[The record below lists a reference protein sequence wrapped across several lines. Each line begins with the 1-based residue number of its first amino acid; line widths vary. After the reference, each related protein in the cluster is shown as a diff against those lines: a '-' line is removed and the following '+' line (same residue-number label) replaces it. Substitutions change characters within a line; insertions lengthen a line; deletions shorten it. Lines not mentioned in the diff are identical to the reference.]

1 MDFQPRIARRR
12 GKRIALA
19 VVAAVAIAGS
29 GASSALAVSGCTG
42 VGSGTCV
49 DAATGGKN
57 YSNHTQWVGSV
68 TARTYG
74 GGYIT
79 KLESWGDGFYFAAG
93 FNGAWSNRSV
103 TWGANRWVRSGT
115 NICAASTSQGYRDI
129 ACIAIRV

>member
-1 MDFQPRIARRR
+1 MAAGGASP
-12 GKRIALA
+12 ALA
-19 VVAAVAIAGS
+19 VT
-29 GASSALAVSGCTG
+29 GCTG
-42 VGSGTCV
+42 FGSGTCV

-57 YSNHTQWVGSV
+57 YSNRTQWVGSV

-74 GGYIT
+74 GGYIS

-93 FNGAWSNRSV
+93 FNGAWANRSA

-115 NICAASTSQGYRDI
+115 YICAASTSQGYRDI